1 MNKEQA
7 CDGADQV
14 ETTELREGR
23 DVYTYCGKVA
33 EELSITTVGSNND
46 SGLLMSNIV
55 GKESHTA
62 KYHVPWRVSYIPC
75 CGLEGW
81 LT

>member
-14 ETTELREGR
+14 ETTELKEGR

-33 EELSITTVGSNND
+33 EELSINTVGSNND
-46 SGLLMSNIV
+46 G
-55 GKESHTA
+55 
-62 KYHVPWRVSYIPC
+62 
-75 CGLEGW
+75 
-81 LT
+81 